1 MQPVVLKLFARQDTG
16 RMDRQTKRGIYASS
30 FGEYNK
36 ITVDVNKVKQSN
48 NAYF

>member
-1 MQPVVLKLFARQDTG
+1 
-16 RMDRQTKRGIYASS
+16 MDRQTKRGIYASS

-36 ITVDVNKVKQSN
+36 ITVDANKVKQSN